1 MAIPYIAARIVRLTE
16 TSGPCAIIAYL
27 GRTTVRAQRTGIRHD
42 YRRLTGDVVYE
53 DVWLPEEAPARLAGP
68 AALANA
74 MEAAERVR
82 TWDDRQR
89 LPQPAWSLIIA
100 LPPDREV
107 SLDEAIEIV
116 DRIVAEI
123 RGEYRLAAYVAIH
136 EPRLRKRTA
145 LSPNRHAHVILPLR
159 ELTPDGFAT
168 TKLRELF
175 ARVRTM
181 SDTIRE
187 RASVKRPYY
196 VAEGVSWPDLA
207 WSVQNRYFL
216 EIGSELRVQPI
227 AAVPQDHWP
236 ALMWSTEPEAV
247 DKYLRDLHKQN
258 RAFALDDGL
267 ELVTV
272 LMRGRSTLLLEDLR
286 AFLERCIDDPA
297 TRRDRIN
304 AILAHPEI
312 VECVPSRQ
320 GAKADRITTREI
332 HRLLTDAI
340 AVVDRCVKNQSE
352 RLQAVRGS
360 TSQEVINAIQDALKK
375 WGVDRSNTDNEG
387 TEGTDVVLI
396 GESLS
401 HIDGDRWIPVTG
413 LTEGK
418 PTPVQKLKGPPEE
431 WKLAQLV
438 VLPRAE
444 MVSDI
449 DLARILLEVDRRGVG
464 LLLGVDEGH
473 ADGVVDHRLAVEIA
487 TRLTATDREE
497 QAQLLVTGSV
507 THLRRAEELLR
518 AGFVAPA
525 VKIMEDA
532 GLLRFRREPPTAEFE
547 RTVPRSDAVLV
558 IDDPRLRRTVNDAL
572 HEAAIR
578 GDTGEQ
584 FASGLGPSMSFAVGE
599 PVVISKTDYGEV
611 PPRLRE
617 GTIAQVVMNSE
628 PRELILK
635 YRNGG
640 ETTIRGDAC
649 AHLRPAYALSIREA
663 RTLVACRIPTAIE
676 VTRVSSAWAALL
688 LACRMNGNAVVMI
701 SPAVAA
707 SSSELASAVE
717 LAFPSALPSSFEIRP
732 NPEAPVAKE
741 FNDLMEKLTSPLLST
756 PSQARAQ
763 TGRSS
768 SLAIRDQPTPARSA
782 TTKPSNIVLPVA
794 VRDLISKDLAGEG
807 FVLLCAGLADPKR
820 VKSLLARI
828 DAQGSPGLQALAHKL
843 VPVATKAGAQ
853 PTFNADKDLPRS
865 LECLAPIELS
875 DWELH
880 RLKSELASMTLKAS
894 GWGLREPL
902 PSSSRGSS
910 KVQPLFHGSRTR

>member
-1 MAIPYIAARIVRLTE
+1 M
-16 TSGPCAIIAYL
+16 
-27 GRTTVRAQRTGIRHD
+27 
-42 YRRLTGDVVYE
+42 
-53 DVWLPEEAPARLAGP
+53 
-68 AALANA
+68 
-74 MEAAERVR
+74 
-82 TWDDRQR
+82 
-89 LPQPAWSLIIA
+89 
-100 LPPDREV
+100 
-107 SLDEAIEIV
+107 
-116 DRIVAEI
+116 
-123 RGEYRLAAYVAIH
+123 
-136 EPRLRKRTA
+136 
-145 LSPNRHAHVILPLR
+145 
-159 ELTPDGFAT
+159 
-168 TKLRELF
+168 
-175 ARVRTM
+175 
-181 SDTIRE
+181 
-187 RASVKRPYY
+187 
-196 VAEGVSWPDLA
+196 
-207 WSVQNRYFL
+207 
-216 EIGSELRVQPI
+216 
-227 AAVPQDHWP
+227 
-236 ALMWSTEPEAV
+236 
-247 DKYLRDLHKQN
+247 
-258 RAFALDDGL
+258 
-267 ELVTV
+267 
-272 LMRGRSTLLLEDLR
+272 
-286 AFLERCIDDPA
+286 
-297 TRRDRIN
+297 
-304 AILAHPEI
+304 
-312 VECVPSRQ
+312 
-320 GAKADRITTREI
+320 
-332 HRLLTDAI
+332 
-340 AVVDRCVKNQSE
+340 
-352 RLQAVRGS
+352 
-360 TSQEVINAIQDALKK
+360 
-375 WGVDRSNTDNEG
+375 
-387 TEGTDVVLI
+387 
-396 GESLS
+396 
-401 HIDGDRWIPVTG
+401 
-413 LTEGK
+413 
-418 PTPVQKLKGPPEE
+418 
-431 WKLAQLV
+431 
-438 VLPRAE
+438 LPRAE

-688 LACRMNGNAVVMI
+688 LAFRMNGNAVVMI

-782 TTKPSNIVLPVA
+782 TTKSSNIVLPVA

-807 FVLLCAGLADPKR
+807 FMLLCAGLADRKR